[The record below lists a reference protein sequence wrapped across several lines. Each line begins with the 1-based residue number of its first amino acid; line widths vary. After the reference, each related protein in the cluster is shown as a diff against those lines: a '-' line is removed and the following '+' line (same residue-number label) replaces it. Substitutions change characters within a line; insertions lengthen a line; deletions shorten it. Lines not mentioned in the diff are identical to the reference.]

1 MVSGLCINPS
11 QNINYTTKELKHS
24 GAHIKS
30 LIDTIYVYSLI
41 VIEDSG
47 NTKPLLILLIQRFSV
62 LRPSSSTSHTYTHP
76 YTANLH
82 VEKWM
87 FEEATGR
94 RIRNR
99 LISPFRVS
107 KPVGLPERGGTF
119 WDVFH
124 HPFMPL
130 GIVDTSSWMWYPRR
144 CFQHLLI
151 ILVMLHLSP
160 THAIIVV
167 VVQSSSPVF
176 HLPAKYSKLLGC

>member
-1 MVSGLCINPS
+1 MGIVLKVLLTS
-11 QNINYTTKELKHS
+11 YT
-24 GAHIKS
+24 
-30 LIDTIYVYSLI
+30 DVYSLI
-41 VIEDSG
+41 VIKDSG
-47 NTKPLLILLIQRFSV
+47 DTKPPLILLIQRFSV
-62 LRPSSSTSHTYTHP
+62 LRPSSSTSHP

-99 LISPFRVS
+99 LISPFGVS
-107 KPVGLPERGGTF
+107 KPVGLPERGGAF

-130 GIVDTSSWMWYPRR
+130 GIVDASSWMWYPRC

-151 ILVMLHLSP
+151 ILVVLPLSP

-176 HLPAKYSKLLGC
+176 HLPT